1 MPVLAKFKVR
11 KGKGSSPEI
20 EITQFPLTLAWAC
33 TVHKVQGLTLENT
46 VVSFQ
51 LFRQRSFN
59 YGQINVALSRVKSL
73 AGVNILGNIDSKQI
87 RADPR
92 VHQEYQRIRDISVSP
107 VNTQGQPTNSFQN
120 DSSLSISLLNVRSLP
135 KHGIDF
141 KCDPTI
147 FNSDVLLFTETQLKP
162 NDLDSDIRVNLS
174 PFLLYRQ
181 DNIDRYSS
189 LVVCS
194 RITVEISGYEYFPS
208 ANALKFCISSSKS
221 HKRRIVLL
229 LYRKQSSN
237 TRQYVDQ
244 IKHILTHNFINMIL
258 GDFNINYLNDSE
270 SKVLKTLMEDTLQYT
285 QIVKSPTFFSSV
297 SLTDHIYIDA
307 NMLSVVHNSVVSVYY
322 SDHEAIKVCLK
333 FI

>member
-1 MPVLAKFKVR
+1 M
-11 KGKGSSPEI
+11 
-20 EITQFPLTLAWAC
+20 
-33 TVHKVQGLTLENT
+33 
-46 VVSFQ
+46 
-51 LFRQRSFN
+51 
-59 YGQINVALSRVKSL
+59 ALSQVKSL

-87 RADPR
+87 RANPR
-92 VHQEYQRIRDISVSP
+92 VHQKYQRLRDISVSP
-107 VNTQGQPTNSFQN
+107 VKTQGQSTNSFQN
-120 DSSLSISLLNVRSLP
+120 DSSLSTSLLNVRSLP
-135 KHGIDF
+135 KHSIDV

-174 PFLLYRQ
+174 PFVLYRQ

-189 LVVCS
+189 LAVCS
-194 RITVEISGYEYFPS
+194 RSTVEISGYEYFPS

-221 HKRRIVLL
+221 HKRRTVLL

-244 IKHILTHNFINMIL
+244 IKHILTQNFINMIL

-285 QIVKSPTFFSSV
+285 QIVKSPTFVSSG
-297 SLTDHIYIDA
+297 SLIDHIYIYA
-307 NMLSVVHNSVVSVYY
+307 NMLSVFIILLSVYT
-322 SDHEAIKVCLK
+322 IQILK
-333 FI
+333 QLKYV